1 LAPPGPFAAPAV
13 RLLFWAL
20 QIGVGLLVLPST
32 LHLLT
37 RAVAASRVPTWALV
51 VVSGLLGA
59 ILLAPLYWAMGE
71 GLLVRWLGYPAL
83 PVDDGASLNGDGWV
97 GGLLAEY
104 ADIVGPVHHRAGV
117 P

>member
-1 LAPPGPFAAPAV
+1 
-13 RLLFWAL
+13 
-20 QIGVGLLVLPST
+20 
-32 LHLLT
+32 
-37 RAVAASRVPTWALV
+37 
-51 VVSGLLGA
+51 
-59 ILLAPLYWAMGE
+59 MGE